1 MGVTGWPGKQEGGAG
16 VSVTI
21 HNLEEFVAAVV
32 DATVGGGV
40 ARQAAALR
48 EGVQQVLSL
57 TSLRLFN
64 EEELHALVCGQ
75 AEAEAW
81 TPDALLVRPLS
92 RQRPSPG
99 TCCLHFAHT
108 WRGRMLR
115 CTAAYSDVGIGNERQ
130 LRSKAQ
136 ALHDAR
142 RTH

>member
-1 MGVTGWPGKQEGGAG
+1 MTGGLGKQEGGAG

-40 ARQAAALR
+40 ARQVTALR

-92 RQRPSPG
+92 RHCSSPG
-99 TCCLHFAHT
+99 MCCLHLFRT
-108 WRGRMLR
+108 W
-115 CTAAYSDVGIGNERQ
+115 
-130 LRSKAQ
+130 
-136 ALHDAR
+136 
-142 RTH
+142 